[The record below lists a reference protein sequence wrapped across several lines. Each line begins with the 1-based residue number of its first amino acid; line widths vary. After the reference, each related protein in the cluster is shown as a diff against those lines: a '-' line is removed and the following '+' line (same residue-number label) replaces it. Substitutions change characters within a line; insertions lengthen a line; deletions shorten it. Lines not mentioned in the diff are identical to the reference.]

1 MVEKEEKLETKK
13 PHHLI
18 NEKILLAR
26 TEKYVAD
33 TKKRNNIYKNK
44 SSVDKFDVKR
54 IVFGNFWAA
63 FAFLSF
69 WGDFLVMDVIMLRFL
84 KQM

>member
-54 IVFGNFWAA
+54 IVFGNFWAL
-63 FAFLSF
+63 FLYF
-69 WGDFLVMDVIMLRFL
+69 WGNFLVMDVIMLRFL